1 MSKDQNTME
10 VDGKSSES
18 KKESENPLNN
28 SFAVNVPQQQQ
39 QPFRLPLTPQ
49 LLNLS
54 QVLLS
59 WLVINKFLTLNSL
72 NLHLR
77 TKEKEFLIYTV

>member
-39 QPFRLPLTPQ
+39 QPLPPPNTTTKLTFS
-49 LLNLS
+49 LS
-54 QVLLS
+54 TEPRKIIS
-59 WLVINKFLTLNSL
+59 KSL
-72 NLHLR
+72 
-77 TKEKEFLIYTV
+77 